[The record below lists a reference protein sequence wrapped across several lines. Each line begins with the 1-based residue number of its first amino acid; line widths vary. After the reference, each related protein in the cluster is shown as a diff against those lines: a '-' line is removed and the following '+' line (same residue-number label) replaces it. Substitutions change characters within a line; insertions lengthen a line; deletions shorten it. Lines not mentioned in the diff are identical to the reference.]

1 MKTLKVSD
9 FFQSEHHAFSLF
21 DMNCQSMEDVH
32 EHEFDELVIVRNG
45 SGFHIINDQ
54 AEFIHKGDFFIVSAH
69 DVHCYE
75 STNNLSITNILLHT
89 ERPFHFISN
98 IGVLTAGIK
107 DYTASMKKRRA
118 GLTDEELAKVIELTD
133 KITRRCDARYD
144 NTYFATAES
153 YLLSMIVMLYQC
165 ATRREYRISPT
176 DSGKRHLLN
185 YLRENYTCS
194 INWNYLCEESGVAKR
209 TMFRFV
215 KEITG
220 YTPEKFQQRY
230 RLLKTQELLRTSDLT
245 IGKIATLC
253 GFSTTSRLT
262 EAYKKQFNRTPT
274 QERMRVSNSVIATPK
289 GL

>member
-1 MKTLKVSD
+1 MKILKVAD
-9 FFQSEHHAFSLF
+9 FFLSEEHAFSLF
-21 DMNCQSMEDVH
+21 DMNRQSMEDVH
-32 EHEFDELVIVRNG
+32 GHEFDELVIVRNG

-75 STNNLSITNILLHT
+75 STNNLSITNILLHKD
-89 ERPFHFISN
+89 RPFHFISN
-98 IGVLTAGIK
+98 IDVLTAGIK
-107 DYTASMKKRRA
+107 EYTASMKKRRG
-118 GLTDEELAKVIELTD
+118 GLTDEELVQVIELTD
-133 KITRRCDARYD
+133 KITRQCDARYD

-153 YLLSMIVMLYQC
+153 CLLSMIVMLYQC
-165 ATRREYRISPT
+165 ATRREYRATPT

-230 RLLKTQELLRTSDLT
+230 RLLKTQELLRTSDLSV
-245 IGKIATLC
+245 GKIATLC

-262 EAYKKQFNRTPT
+262 EAYRKQFNRTPT
-274 QERMRVSNSVIATPK
+274 QERMRVSNSVISTPDN
-289 GL
+289 